1 MTAEEFKVAK
11 RDSWWGMGVAVGCGW
26 SELIFEEFENVQ
38 WKRMTQ

>member
-11 RDSWWGMGVAVGCGW
+11 RDSWWGIGGGW
-26 SELIFEEFENVQ
+26 SELKFEEFENVQ